1 MAFCTNCGSSMEG
14 QFCTKCGS
22 RTGEAA
28 APVVQTTAP
37 HKSKALIWVLAGCGG
52 LIAIILVVGALV
64 TFFIGR
70 HAREFGKNPGFAAA
84 RMMAS
89 MNPNVEVLNADEGTG
104 KITLRDRKSGKTVT
118 LDFDEIRKGHI
129 SFEGDNG
136 EKVDIRGEGDTGSMT
151 IKSSEGTVQIGQGS
165 SEKIPNWVPKYPGG
179 QVTGAFA
186 AQHEGAESGGF
197 QVKCSGLVEQVAAFY
212 EKELASGGMRVEKH
226 SVPGTMVSV
235 VGTDDAGHRS
245 VTVTVTSSGEGTV
258 AHIVYGA
265 K

>member
-28 APVVQTTAP
+28 APVVPAAAP
-37 HKSKALIWVLAGCGG
+37 HKSKTLIWVLAGCGG
-52 LIAIILVVGALV
+52 LIALALV
-64 TFFIGR
+64 IVALATFFIAR
-70 HAREFGKNPGFAAA
+70 HAREFGRNPGFVDL
-84 RMMAS
+84 S
-89 MNPNVEVLNADEGTG
+89 
-104 KITLRDRKSGKTVT
+104 
-118 LDFDEIRKGHI
+118 EIRKGHI
-129 SFEGDNG
+129 SIRGGNG
-136 EKVDIRGEGDTGSMT
+136 EKVDIRGDGAGGNGSIT
-151 IKSSEGTVQIGQGS
+151 IKSPEGSVQIGQGS

-197 QVKCSGLVEQVAAFY
+197 QVKCSGSVEQVAAFY

-226 SVPGTMVSV
+226 SIPGTAVSV

-245 VTVTVTSSGEGTV
+245 VTVTVTSSGEGTL
-258 AHIVYGA
+258 AHLVYGA